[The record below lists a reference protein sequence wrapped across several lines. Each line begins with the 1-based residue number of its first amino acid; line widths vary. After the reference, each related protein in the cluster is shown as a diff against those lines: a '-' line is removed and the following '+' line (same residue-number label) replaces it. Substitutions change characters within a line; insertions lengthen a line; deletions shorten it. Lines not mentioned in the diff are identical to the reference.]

1 MAFKIFVVC
10 AKTGGHVVPAIISY
24 NQMERSIK
32 YDPFLI
38 IDGQGAK
45 IFAKHIKNTNHY
57 VVKTLKYK
65 IVPNIICN
73 IINIT
78 IGFMSAIFKICKE
91 KPDAIICFGTDLS
104 IGFGIAGF
112 MMRKKIII
120 HEQNAICSRTNKLL
134 AKFANVITTTFDNT
148 IGFEKYKTINIG
160 MPKNDLMH
168 NSQKKSIN
176 LQKIK
181 ILILG
186 GSQGSKSMSNNMA
199 NVLHKMT
206 PDEISKIKI
215 IHQASKDDISY
226 LQNRYNA
233 MKLKYTLKPFFND
246 ILFEIENSDLI
257 ISRAGAGAIFDIL
270 HSKKP
275 SILIPLPNSMHNHQL
290 LNAKKIA
297 DLGASILIKQDDDI
311 ATNIYNII
319 KKIIEGKSDILKITQ
334 NISKIKIDTKKFS
347 MENILEKSFKN

>member
-1 MAFKIFVVC
+1 MAFKIFIVS

-24 NQMERSIK
+24 NKMERSIK

-38 IDGQGAK
+38 IDSKGAK

-65 IVPNIICN
+65 IAPNIICN
-73 IINIT
+73 IINIA
-78 IGFMSAIFKICKE
+78 IGFISAIFKTFQE
-91 KPDAIICFGTDLS
+91 KPDAIICFGTHLS

-120 HEQNAICSRTNKLL
+120 HEQNAICSRSNKLL
-134 AKFANVITTTFDNT
+134 SKFANVITTTFDNT
-148 IGFEKYKTINIG
+148 IGLEKYKTINIG
-160 MPKNDLMH
+160 MPKNDLIN

-186 GSQGSKSMSNNMA
+186 GSQGSKSMSNHMA
-199 NVLHKMT
+199 NVLHKLT
-206 PDEISKIKI
+206 PDEVSKIKI
-215 IHQASKDDISY
+215 THQASKDDIRY
-226 LQNRYNA
+226 LQNRYNSI
-233 MKLKYTLKPFFND
+233 KLQYTLKPFFDN
-246 ILFEIENSDLI
+246 ILFEIENADFI

-297 DLGASILIKQDDDI
+297 DLGASILIKQDNNI
-311 ATNIYNII
+311 VTNIHNII
-319 KKIIEGKSDILKITQ
+319 KKIIDRKSDILKITQ
-334 NISKIKIDTKKFS
+334 NISKIKTDTKKFN
-347 MENILEKSFKN
+347 MENVLEKLF